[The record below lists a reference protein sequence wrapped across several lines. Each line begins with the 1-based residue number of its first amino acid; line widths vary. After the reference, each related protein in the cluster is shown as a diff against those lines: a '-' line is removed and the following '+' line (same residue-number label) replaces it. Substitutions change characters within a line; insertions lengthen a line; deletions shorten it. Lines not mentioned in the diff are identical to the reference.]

1 MPQTDSKI
9 ILKYFPDLDSEQIE
23 QIRRLYPLYADWN
36 SKINVISRKDMD
48 SFYLHHVLHSLA
60 VAKFIK
66 DFLPELDA
74 KMRRNDSAP
83 AETAEKRATPNSKQ
97 MFCSNQICVMDV
109 GCGGGFPGIPLAIFY
124 PSASFLLV
132 DSIGKK
138 VRVAQAIADEIGLVN
153 VKTLHGRAEEVNL
166 KEHLQ
171 KDKADLIVSRAVTSL
186 GNFIP
191 WVKDRYTEGILYLKG
206 GSLEEEIAEAQKKCR
221 IRPSRIFQKDIS
233 DWFADEYFQEK
244 KVLFIK

>member
-23 QIRRLYPLYADWN
+23 QIQRLYPLYADWN

-66 DFLPELDA
+66 DFLPELDT
-74 KMRRNDSAP
+74 KMRRN
-83 AETAEKRATPNSKQ
+83 EKQATQNSKGI
-97 MFCSNQICVMDV
+97 FSSNQICVMDV

-153 VKTLHGRAEEVNL
+153 VKTLHGRAEEVDL
-166 KEHLQ
+166 KEHFQ
-171 KDKADLIVSRAVTSL
+171 KEKADLIVSRAVTSL

-233 DWFADEYFQEK
+233 EWFADEYFQEK